1 MAEQARATIL
11 SNGNRLPIARL
22 GLATMVRRLL
32 ISLGIGGLVFLA
44 AYGLLYIYST
54 GIFVGWQPL
63 GAPPDGAGELV
74 QVSIDWPE
82 GMPPQG
88 PAVYLAA
95 ADGGARGGV
104 SAGGLGVG
112 DGAKRVAVA
121 VAAGGVAA

>member
-1 MAEQARATIL
+1 
-11 SNGNRLPIARL
+11 
-22 GLATMVRRLL
+22 MVRRLL
-32 ISLGIGGLVFLA
+32 ISLGIGGLVLLA
-44 AYGLLYIYST
+44 AYGFANLYGT
-54 GIFVGWQPL
+54 GAIVGWQPL
-63 GAPPDGAGELV
+63 GTPPDGAGELV

-95 ADGGARGGV
+95 ADGGYWRGA
-104 SAGGLGVG
+104 AGGLGVG